1 MQDILQKA
9 RIQSKAKT
17 QEEIDKYSDSDED
30 WDPEEEKEKTLKEK
44 IDERMRKKSGDGM
57 PLSEI
62 KLSECA
68 ETDSSNQSSVIN
80 EVNATIDDDDDELP
94 DIGDSM
100 EKSGKDLNKL
110 NHNVLSLQN
119 EKESE
124 EQSTNE
130 KSADTDLAHD
140 IHDSI
145 VKNGKECDLESV
157 QNELVPQCSN
167 DNDNVTGNSDTVQ
180 QTKDMPDDLLYD
192 WEKDADSENK
202 DSESG
207 KKCSETCGNNDK
219 NTDENKE
226 NIDPNVQQSDK
237 SNSEQILTPSRK
249 SKSSPRSS
257 TKKKKS
263 KIAALAGIDLDNVK
277 PCLSGNTDT
286 FVTLEDSVDAP
297 KNPGVQK
304 LMDRLTKHSTKPE
317 KKHKKDTDI
326 R

>member
-30 WDPEEEKEKTLKEK
+30 WNPEEEKEKTLKEK

-62 KLSECA
+62 RLSECA

-80 EVNATIDDDDDELP
+80 ENNATIDDDDNELP
-94 DIGDSM
+94 DIGDSIGT
-100 EKSGKDLNKL
+100 SDKDLSKL
-110 NHNVLSLQN
+110 NNNTLSVQN
-119 EKESE
+119 EKEAE
-124 EQSTNE
+124 EQSTNG
-130 KSADTDLAHD
+130 KSAETDIAHKID
-140 IHDSI
+140 DGIM
-145 VKNGKECDLESV
+145 KNGEECDLESV
-157 QNELVPQCSN
+157 QNESVPQCSN
-167 DNDNVTGNSDTVQ
+167 DNDNVTGNSDTSE

-192 WEKDADSENK
+192 WEKDAEPVNK
-202 DSESG
+202 DSEIS
-207 KKCSETCGNNDK
+207 KKCAETCGNDEK
-219 NTDENKE
+219 SDENKE
-226 NIDPNVQQSDK
+226 NIDPNAHQSDM
-237 SNSEQILTPSRK
+237 SNSEQIPSPSRK

-286 FVTLEDSVDAP
+286 FVTLEDSVDVP

-317 KKHKKDTDI
+317 KKHKKDMDI